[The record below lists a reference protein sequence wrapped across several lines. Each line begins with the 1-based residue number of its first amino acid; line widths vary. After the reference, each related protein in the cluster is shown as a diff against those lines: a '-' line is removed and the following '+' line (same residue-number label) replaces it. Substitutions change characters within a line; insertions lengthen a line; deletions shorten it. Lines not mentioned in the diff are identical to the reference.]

1 MWRAVQIGIILIV
14 VAGCFAAQP
23 ESNRTV
29 AAFEVPLHTPSDRT
43 EFLSLIRQEAEA
55 EGLHVD
61 AASDD
66 SLRQMAE
73 ASPAARMTIHAAV
86 WRGTE
91 DAHSEATIMDGHD
104 HLGLVWIMFAQGEDI
119 ELATRFR
126 ERVMSRIVLRWPE
139 TTSLPVMPTGS
150 IPNPYQLVKTPSGYK
165 LDPAYV
171 SGYDVE
177 PSSPLVFGPEA
188 D

>member
-91 DAHSEATIMDGHD
+91 DDHSEATIMDGHD

>member
-1 MWRAVQIGIILIV
+1 MWRAIQICILIV
-14 VAGCFAAQP
+14 VAGCVPAQP
-23 ESNRTV
+23 DSSRTV

-43 EFLSLIRQEAEA
+43 EFLALIRQEAEA

-66 SLRQMAE
+66 HLQQTAD
-73 ASPAARMTIHAAV
+73 AIPAAKRTIHAAV

-91 DAHSEATIMDGHD
+91 DDHSEATISDGYD

-126 ERVMSRIVLRWPE
+126 ERVMNRVVLRWPE
-139 TTSLPVMPTGS
+139 TLSLPVMPTGS
-150 IPNPYQLVKTPSGYK
+150 IPNGYQLVKTPSGYK
-165 LDPAYV
+165 LNPAYV
-171 SGYDVE
+171 SEYDVE
-177 PSSPLVFGPEA
+177 TSSPLVFHPEA